1 MHEGEHIIHALILR
15 NGERSVAPII
25 LYVGARTGMQ
35 SDDHHVDDLL
45 IEAGSAYRPEPVP
58 LELTLNGLQ
67 FSSGGLSFEYPTN
80 TVHHLLGIEETEAT
94 QLPVAA

>member
-1 MHEGEHIIHALILR
+1 
-15 NGERSVAPII
+15 
-25 LYVGARTGMQ
+25 MQ

-67 FSSGGLSFEYPTN
+67 FSSSGLSFEYPTN

-94 QLPVAA
+94 QSPVAA